1 MSQNI
6 KTVLIVVAVVAVIG
20 MVRPLNTALLTPR
33 VG

>member
-6 KTVLIVVAVVAVIG
+6 KTVLIVLAVIAAVG
-20 MVRPLNTALLTPR
+20 MVGPLNRALLTPR